1 MQPEE
6 DGKALGVKWHSLV
19 SSIRIMSYT
28 AQISMGADKKD
39 QELSLPERIDVHSG
53 LATQALVS
61 VLIFFLDLWS
71 ITQE

>member
-1 MQPEE
+1 
-6 DGKALGVKWHSLV
+6 
-19 SSIRIMSYT
+19 MSYT
-28 AQISMGADKKD
+28 AQISMGVDKKD